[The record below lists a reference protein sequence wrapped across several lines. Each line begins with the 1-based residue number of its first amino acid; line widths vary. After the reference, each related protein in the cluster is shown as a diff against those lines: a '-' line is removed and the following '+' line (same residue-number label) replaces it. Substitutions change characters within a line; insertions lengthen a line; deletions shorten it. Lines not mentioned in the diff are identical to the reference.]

1 MNISKSFETE
11 QGTVK
16 FEGEI
21 EGAELD
27 YVLKMGLLTVMRQGL
42 VNTVMAVPADDED
55 TLH

>member
-42 VNTVMAVPADDED
+42 VNTVMAIPADDED